1 MKPIRILC
9 MLLAMSL
16 LLLLL
21 AACHSTDPAPTPE
34 TGDESASGS
43 TEGLS
48 TPLRYAEGS
57 LPTIPDLTDWYAD
70 AVDREQLT
78 NALLYSEENGVWHCW
93 LYVGC
98 HSEGDKTTVTV
109 ADGVLN
115 IRVSAAVPAQSGAR
129 SVLYFT
135 LESAVE
141 PDANITVNGED
152 EGILLTHADTSVKP

>member
-9 MLLAMSL
+9 MLLAVS

-21 AACHSTDPAPTPE
+21 AACHNTDPTPTPE
-34 TGDESASGS
+34 TGDIATGS

-48 TPLRYAEGS
+48 TPLRYAEVS
-57 LPTIPDLTDWYAD
+57 LPAIPDLADWYAD

-78 NALLYSEENGVWHCW
+78 NALLYSEENGIWHCW

-115 IRVSAAVPAQSGAR
+115 IRVSAAAPTQSGAR

-141 PDANITVNGED
+141 PDANITVNGEN